1 MSAFLKLPLVLGNH
15 SHGID
20 IRLWVRVISATSDKL
35 QEVMA
40 HAAELHS
47 KVQALLFSAVRKQ
60 LLPLA

>member
-1 MSAFLKLPLVLGNH
+1 MSAFLQLPLVLDNH

-40 HAAELHS
+40 HADKLHS